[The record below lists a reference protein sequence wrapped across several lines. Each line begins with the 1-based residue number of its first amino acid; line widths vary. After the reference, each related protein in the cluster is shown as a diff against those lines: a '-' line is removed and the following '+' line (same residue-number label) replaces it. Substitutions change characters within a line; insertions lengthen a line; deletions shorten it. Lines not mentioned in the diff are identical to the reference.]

1 MKLCHHF
8 ASSSGA
14 GVRLLSL
21 LLACPLLGQ
30 AAADSGQVA
39 PLLSFPGTHLP
50 QPAVWVFGPVEG
62 NAQSFRVSITGFD
75 SKAQPEGLVL
85 TIPDQAAPRFSG
97 MPDLP
102 LVSILVR
109 CPAGKSVRAEVN
121 PPRWIVIPG
130 IRVAPAESPALDETT
145 GEASETRLV
154 RTPAAT
160 VYGIDEFWPV
170 DLVRVE
176 EAWIGTEKRIR
187 LECALMQHNPASQ
200 LLRYTLVL
208 EGRLLFE
215 TAEQSGK
222 P

>member
-1 MKLCHHF
+1 
-8 ASSSGA
+8 
-14 GVRLLSL
+14 
-21 LLACPLLGQ
+21 
-30 AAADSGQVA
+30 
-39 PLLSFPGTHLP
+39 
-50 QPAVWVFGPVEG
+50 VEG
-62 NAQSFRVSITGFD
+62 NAQSFRVTITGFD
-75 SKAQPEGLVL
+75 SKVLPEGLVL
-85 TIPDQAAPRFSG
+85 TIPDQAAPRFPG

-109 CPAGKSVRAEVN
+109 CPAGKTVRAEVN

-145 GEASETRLV
+145 GEASDSQLV
-154 RTPAAT
+154 RTPAAA
-160 VYGIDEFWPV
+160 VYGADQFWPA

-187 LECALMQHNPASQ
+187 LECALMQHNPVGRF
-200 LLRYTLVL
+200 LRYTLVL

-215 TAEQSGK
+215 TPEQLDK